1 MKRIFTYC
9 LLAASLLSGAC
20 SKEDCALSE
29 LPQPAQGGIVLRI
42 GAGAYLEAGSTRA
55 SDDGAVTHFES
66 GDRVG
71 VLISEDGT
79 PIEANNLPF
88 VCDGQGNWT
97 FDEATASTEG
107 TGKALYTMNAGAGK
121 VALTVYYPYMAN
133 ADNASGTDDL
143 KRILAPLDDQSSE
156 ENYRLSD
163 LMFWTDTRPAT
174 DLTVDAT
181 LTHAYASVSLK
192 AGDEYELETGDRIT
206 IAPSDV
212 NFTVGDKVNITPYRA
227 EDGSYRLI
235 LPSDFTGGEV
245 RWFYTFGGVS
255 YGGSRTLS
263 SVAANTR
270 YSKTET
276 EDKGRYGLENARIG
290 DFYCTKDDGA
300 SGYVIPQEADAATVQ
315 AATVV
320 GIVFQT
326 DKKRIGTKE
335 KEKLGGEEKVH
346 GLVMAVKNAAT
357 SQTWGPYGTD
367 EELTKCE
374 SKADNY
380 NDISGYGNC
389 ERIRTNRGSF
399 DSYPAFKAAD
409 DYNAGCPVPETTTG
423 WYLPASGQWWDI
435 LQNLGGCP
443 ILADKSEQ
451 TSSATGDFTWS
462 GQGDVPAAL
471 NNWMAHIADG
481 NKNTFRSGDWFWSSS
496 ERSSRNARR
505 WRVNSNGDVGCYW
518 RYKNGSYDVRPVLA
532 F

>member
-1 MKRIFTYC
+1 MKRIFIYC

-20 SKEDCALSE
+20 SKEDCAPSE

-79 PIEANNLPF
+79 PIGVNNLPF

-97 FDEATASTEG
+97 FDEATASAEG
-107 TGKALYTMNAGAGK
+107 TGKALYTMNAGAGE
-121 VALTVYYPYMAN
+121 VALTVYYPYTAN

-163 LMFWTDTRPAT
+163 LMFWTETRPAT
-174 DLTVDAT
+174 DLTVEAT
-181 LTHAYASVSLK
+181 LAHAYASVSLK

-255 YGGSRTLS
+255 YGDSRTLS

-290 DFYCTKDDGA
+290 DFYCTKNDGA

-315 AATVV
+315 SATVV

-326 DKKRIGTKE
+326 DKSRIGEAE
-335 KEKLGGEEKVH
+335 KTKLGEGNVH
-346 GLVMAVKNAAT
+346 GLVMAVKDAGT
-357 SQTWGPYGTD
+357 YQTWGPYGTD
-367 EELTKCE
+367 EGLTKCE
-374 SKADNY
+374 SQAANY

-389 ERIRTNRGSF
+389 ELIWTSRGNF
-399 DSYPAFKAAD
+399 DSYPAFKAAYG
-409 DYNAGCPVPETTTG
+409 YNTTCPVPKTTTG

-435 LQNLGGCP
+435 LQNLGGCSA
-443 ILADKSEQ
+443 LADESQQ
-451 TSSATGDFTWS
+451 TSSNTGDFYWS

-481 NKNTFRSGDWFWSSS
+481 KKDLFSSGDWFWSSS
-496 ERSSRNARR
+496 ERSGLYARF
-505 WRVNSNGDVGCYW
+505 WLVYSDGGVDCYW
-518 RYKNGSYDVRPVLA
+518 NGKNDNYDVRPVLA